1 MLPPPL
7 KLPPHTA
14 TMDEF
19 PPLRQVHFRLW
30 QIGLVGMIVLVTGWC
45 FTLGPFPGIVATVVA
60 KHVLVAILA
69 AGLDL
74 RDDERKRGA

>member
-1 MLPPPL
+1 MIPPPL

-19 PPLRQVHFRLW
+19 PPLRRIRFRLW
-30 QIGLVGMIVLVTGWC
+30 QIGLAGMTVFAAAWC
-45 FTLGPFPGIVATVVA
+45 WTLSPFAGILAAVVA
-60 KHVLVAILA
+60 KHILVAILA

-74 RDDERKRGA
+74 PDDETERGR